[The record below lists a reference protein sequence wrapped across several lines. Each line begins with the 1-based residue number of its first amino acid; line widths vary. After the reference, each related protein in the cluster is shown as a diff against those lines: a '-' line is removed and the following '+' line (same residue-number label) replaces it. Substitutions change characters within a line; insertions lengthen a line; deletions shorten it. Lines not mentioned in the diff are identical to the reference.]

1 MILRQ
6 LHKLGV
12 ISLEKLLNAA
22 VAYDTETAQLLE
34 ELNDVIIALHV
45 SPLEWCYYV
54 SVYNGHITIKSG
66 ASEEASVTLNGSIIA
81 FAGILTQDRN
91 AITLAGSGVTVA
103 GDTLVLKRVET
114 IFQKLDV
121 DWEAALSDLVGDIP
135 AHFVASSLSALS
147 RTAEDNRRRILAGG
161 VEFVQEE
168 WKIVPAMPEFEHFS
182 RNIRKLSIDV
192 DRMTSRIDNLIL
204 KIKT

>member
-6 LHKLGV
+6 LRNVGV
-12 ISLEKLLNAA
+12 ISLEKLLNVA

-66 ASEEASVTLNGSIIA
+66 GIEKASVTLNGSLVA
-81 FAGILTQDRN
+81 FAGLLTQDRN

-103 GDTLVLKRVET
+103 GDTLVLKRLEN

-135 AHFVASSLSALS
+135 AHFAVTSLNTLA
-147 RTAEDNRRRILAGG
+147 RTAEDSRRRIVTGG

-182 RNIRKLSIDV
+182 GQVRKLSINV
-192 DRMTSRIDNLIL
+192 DRMTSRIDNLIH
-204 KIKT
+204 KIKI

>member
-1 MILRQ
+1 MIARQ
-6 LHKLGV
+6 LTEFGV
-12 ISLEKLLNAA
+12 KSLEKLVNAA
-22 VAYDTETAQLLE
+22 VAYDTRTAQLLE
-34 ELNDVIIALHV
+34 ELNDITIALNI
-45 SPLEWCYYV
+45 SPPEWCYCI
-54 SVYNGHITIKSG
+54 SVHDGYITIKSG

-168 WKIVPAMPEFEHFS
+168 WKIVPAMPEFENFS

>member
-1 MILRQ
+1 MIARQ
-6 LHKLGV
+6 LTEFGV
-12 ISLEKLLNAA
+12 TSLEKLVNAA

-34 ELNDVIIALHV
+34 ELNDITIALNI
-45 SPLEWCYYV
+45 SPPEWCYCI
-54 SVYNGHITIKSG
+54 SVYDGYITIKSG

>member
-1 MILRQ
+1 MIARQ
-6 LHKLGV
+6 LTEFGV
-12 ISLEKLLNAA
+12 TSLEKLVNAA
-22 VAYDTETAQLLE
+22 VAYDTETAQLLD
-34 ELNDVIIALHV
+34 ELNDITIALNIN
-45 SPLEWCYYV
+45 PPEWCCCI
-54 SVYNGHITIKSG
+54 SVHDGRIAIKSG

-103 GDTLVLKRVET
+103 GDTLVLKRLEN

-135 AHFVASSLSALS
+135 AHFAVTSLNTLA
-147 RTAEDNRRRILAGG
+147 RTAEDSRRRIVTGG

-168 WKIVPAMPEFEHFS
+168 WKIVPAMPEFENFS
-182 RNIRKLSIDV
+182 QNIRKLSINV
-192 DRMTSRIDNLIL
+192 DRMTSRIDNLIQ

>member
-1 MILRQ
+1 MIARQ
-6 LHKLGV
+6 LTEFGV
-12 ISLEKLLNAA
+12 TSLEKLVNAA
-22 VAYDTETAQLLE
+22 VAYDTETAQLLD
-34 ELNDVIIALHV
+34 ELNDITIALNIN
-45 SPLEWCYYV
+45 SPEWCCCI
-54 SVYNGHITIKSG
+54 SVHDGHIAIKSG

-103 GDTLVLKRVET
+103 GDTLVLKRLEN

-135 AHFVASSLSALS
+135 AHFAVTSLNTLA
-147 RTAEDNRRRILAGG
+147 RTAEDSRRRIVTGG

-168 WKIVPAMPEFEHFS
+168 WKIVPAMPEFENFS
-182 RNIRKLSIDV
+182 QNIRKLSINV
-192 DRMTSRIDNLIL
+192 DRMTSRIDNLIQ

>member
-1 MILRQ
+1 MIARQ
-6 LHKLGV
+6 LTEFGV
-12 ISLEKLLNAA
+12 TSLEKLVNAA

-34 ELNDVIIALHV
+34 ELNDITIALNI
-45 SPLEWCYYV
+45 SPLEWCYCI
-54 SVYNGHITIKSG
+54 SVYDGYITIKSG

-168 WKIVPAMPEFEHFS
+168 WKIVPAMPEFENFS

>member
-1 MILRQ
+1 MIARQ
-6 LHKLGV
+6 LTEFGV
-12 ISLEKLLNAA
+12 TSLEKLVNAA
-22 VAYDTETAQLLE
+22 VAYDTETAQLLD
-34 ELNDVIIALHV
+34 ELNDITIALNIN
-45 SPLEWCYYV
+45 PPEWCCCI
-54 SVYNGHITIKSG
+54 SVHDGHIAIKSG

-103 GDTLVLKRVET
+103 GDTLVLKRLEN

-135 AHFVASSLSALS
+135 AHFAVTSLNTLA
-147 RTAEDNRRRILAGG
+147 RTAEDSRRRIVTGG

-168 WKIVPAMPEFEHFS
+168 WKIVPAMPEFENFS
-182 RNIRKLSIDV
+182 QNIRKLSINV
-192 DRMTSRIDNLIL
+192 DRMTSRIDNLIQ

>member
-1 MILRQ
+1 MIARQ
-6 LHKLGV
+6 LTEFGV
-12 ISLEKLLNAA
+12 TSLEKLVNAA
-22 VAYDTETAQLLE
+22 VAYDTETAQLLD
-34 ELNDVIIALHV
+34 ELNDITIALNIN
-45 SPLEWCYYV
+45 PPEWCCCI
-54 SVYNGHITIKSG
+54 SVHDGHIAIKSG

-103 GDTLVLKRVET
+103 GDTLVLKRLEN

-135 AHFVASSLSALS
+135 AHFAVTSLNTLA
-147 RTAEDNRRRILAGG
+147 RTAEDSRRRIVTGG

-168 WKIVPAMPEFEHFS
+168 WKIVPAMPEFENFS
-182 RNIRKLSIDV
+182 QNIRKLSINV
-192 DRMTSRIDNLIL
+192 DRMTSRIDNLTQ